1 MRRLWSRHLRGDD
14 GLSLIETVAALV
26 VFALIMSG
34 LAAGMALFAHTQE
47 LTKVR
52 NSATTMAQQ
61 LTESA
66 RTISLSQI
74 AVCTGGGQPSSY
86 TYQSTS
92 YTVVTGNTPCVPYS
106 QTRSGANG
114 VTFTIKELVLKAS
127 DGSWDVTVNNQP
139 IGKRMLVVTVSWAVP
154 SSGSYTTSTMLTGKN
169 TLAASVP
176 VGLRL
181 NINDSTGTLVS
192 ATNLVWDY
200 TVTNATGTVASG
212 TTDDGTSGL
221 LSLSPGSYT
230 CSVVPEDDAGA
241 SYDPGTNP
249 GMTIDPTTETISGTC
264 AVTANTIADWNTAWN
279 EVSNCAASTTTGN
292 VSITVKDQSGNAL
305 NGAKVTLTN
314 AGSSSG
320 TVWGKTVN
328 SAGGVAL
335 FSGGNAPPA
344 DLYTYMIS
352 LAGYTTSDPLGPICV
367 APGVTSYGSG
377 ALHALST
384 CAVSK
389 TLKGSVTVTVADENN
404 GPVNGAR
411 ITLANQDGN
420 GSPGAQSAGSDG
432 SFVFTNVL
440 AGNYNVTA
448 TKTGYTNQGPQ
459 AICVTGGSGAMTYV
473 SVYLP
478 TAAASGCASSKT
490 TGSIKIT
497 VTDQSGAPIPNVQ
510 VKLTNANG
518 NPGAPGAKPTG
529 SDGSY
534 TFSAPGDMYS
544 YTVTPPA
551 GYADPGMQGPLCVV
565 AGSTSTNP
573 TKSSVSLTGIM
584 SVKVTVTNNDTQ
596 PTKSYNVTLTDSS
609 GLSST
614 NTMTINKNKSG
625 SVTFSNMPT
634 DIYTIEVCIPIAST
648 HNCDGINNKTTT
660 YAFTTKGQL
669 YQSPNPPTF
678 VDDKGG
684 S

>member
-1 MRRLWSRHLRGDD
+1 VRRLWSRHLRGDD

-221 LSLSPGSYT
+221 LSLSPGAYT
-230 CSVVPEDDAGA
+230 CSVVPEDDAGQ
-241 SYDPGTNP
+241 SYDPGTNA
-249 GMTIDPTTETISGTC
+249 GMTIDSTTESISGTC
-264 AVTANTIADWNTAWN
+264 SVNAGTITDWNTTWT
-279 EVSNCAASTTTGN
+279 EVTDCQVGTIKGSAT
-292 VSITVKDQSGNAL
+292 ITVKDQSGSL
-305 NGAKVTLTN
+305 VSGATVQLTN
-314 AGSSSG
+314 ANGGASPSSVNTNASG
-320 TVWGKTVN
+320 VAFFNKTVN
-328 SAGGVAL
+328 
-335 FSGGNAPPA
+335 
-344 DLYTYMIS
+344 DDIYTYTITK
-352 LAGYTTSDPLGPICV
+352 AGYQTATNLGPICV
-367 APGVTSYGSG
+367 APGANTSATGTIS
-377 ALHALST
+377 ALST
-384 CAVSK
+384 CVVSSA
-389 TLKGSVTVTVADENN
+389 KGTMVVTVTDESGN
-404 GPVNGAR
+404 VVSGAKVH
-411 ITLANQDGN
+411 LVSQDGAKA
-420 GSPGAQSAGSDG
+420 PGD
-432 SFVFTNVL
+432 VNTNPSGV
-440 AGNYNVTA
+440 ATFNNNVTA
-448 TKTGYTNQGPQ
+448 GNWTYTLSKTGYSNLGPQGPVCTT
-459 AICVTGGSGAMTYV
+459 AASSTPVSGL
-473 SVYLP
+473 LP
-478 TAAASGCASSKT
+478 TSGASGCSSTAAKGT
-490 TGSIKIT
+490 LT
-497 VTDQSGAPIPNVQ
+497 VNVVDQAGNPVSGAKVH
-510 VKLTNANG
+510 LTNANG
-518 NPGAPGAKPTG
+518 HAGTPGDKTTDSTGTVTFGASVPGDLFTYTLTTIPTG
-529 SDGSY
+529 
-534 TFSAPGDMYS
+534 YS
-544 YTVTPPA
+544 
-551 GYADPGMQGPLCVV
+551 DPGTQGPICVV
-565 AGSTSTNP
+565 AGQTATSQ
-573 TKSSVSLTGIM
+573 VVLTGIM
-584 SVKVTVTNNDTQ
+584 TVKVTVSNSDSQ
-596 PTKSYNVTLTDSS
+596 PTKSYNIILTDSGGRATS
-609 GLSST
+609 
-614 NTMTINKNKSG
+614 NTVTINKGKSTT
-625 SVTFSNMPT
+625 VTFSSMPT
-634 DIYTIEVCIPIAST
+634 DTYSIEVCIPIASSG
-648 HNCDGINNKTTT
+648 NCDDIFNNTTT
-660 YAFTTKGQL
+660 YAFTTKGAT
-669 YQSPNPPTF
+669 YQSPNPQTF
-678 VDDKGG
+678 VDAKGG